1 MISYKQRPA
10 SIGTD
15 VPVGNDSALSRHPLK
30 PEVVVHLSVIRI
42 LRLRSAFLVVAPGLG
57 FAFSDDTEA
66 PAARDV
72 DAVPLMTA
80 EGRWAAATWAHR

>member
-1 MISYKQRPA
+1 M
-10 SIGTD
+10 
-15 VPVGNDSALSRHPLK
+15 SRHPLK

-72 DAVPLMTA
+72 DAVALMTA
-80 EGRWAAATWAHR
+80 EGRWAAATWAGSLADRRYPPRSRHLRRS